1 MARVSTIALLSCLT
15 AADAAARLRA
25 TSVANMNPIRKVV
38 TLLQHMQAQVTK
50 EGEAEEQ
57 LYKKF
62 MCYCQTSG
70 NTLEDGI
77 AAAGAKIE
85 QLQADVKALAENG
98 GNVKE
103 QIKKAQADRAAAKA
117 ALKDGAAVREKE
129 KAAFDSLKADAGAN
143 IGAINKAVAALSKGM
158 GGFLQSSVAA
168 NLRVLL
174 DKDTLGLEEG
184 DRQTLA
190 AFLE

>member
-1 MARVSTIALLSCLT
+1 MTARVVVALLGSCT
-15 AADAAARLRA
+15 TADAAARLRA
-25 TSVANMNPIRKVV
+25 TSAANVNPIRKVV

-50 EGEAEEQ
+50 EGEEEEQ

-62 MCYCQTSG
+62 MCYCKTSG
-70 NTLEDGI
+70 KTLEDGI

-85 QLQADVKALAENG
+85 QLQADVKRLAENG

-129 KAAFDSLKADAGAN
+129 KAAFDALKAEAGAN
-143 IGAINKAVAALSKGM
+143 IAALNKAVAALTKGM
-158 GGFLQSSVAA
+158 GGFLQSSAA
-168 NLRVLL
+168 ASLRTLL
-174 DKDTLGLEEG
+174 EKDN
-184 DRQTLA
+184 A
-190 AFLE
+190 